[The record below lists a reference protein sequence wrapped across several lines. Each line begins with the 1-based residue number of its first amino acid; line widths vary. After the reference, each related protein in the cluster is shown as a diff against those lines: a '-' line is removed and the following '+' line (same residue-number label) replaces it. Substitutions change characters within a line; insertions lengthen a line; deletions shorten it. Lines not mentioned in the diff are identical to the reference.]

1 MENIEF
7 HPHMLIIFYLK
18 CLKYPVFYLQIIIN
32 INIKNAKKKKTRG
45 RGGVEDCDWITPS
58 AGLATPNDDS
68 WVGQTA
74 SSTLRLVRFPF

>member
-32 INIKNAKKKKTRG
+32 INIKNAKKKKLEG
-45 RGGVEDCDWITPS
+45 GGVLWIVTGSLP
-58 AGLATPNDDS
+58 
-68 WVGQTA
+68 Q
-74 SSTLRLVRFPF
+74 LV

>member
-1 MENIEF
+1 M
-7 HPHMLIIFYLK
+7 
-18 CLKYPVFYLQIIIN
+18 Q
-32 INIKNAKKKKTRG
+32 KKKTRG

-74 SSTLRLVRFPF
+74 SSTLSLVRFPF